1 MLIKQKLRLIYQ
13 GEAFNGKP
21 TKTARS
27 HGKKFQV
34 SVRQETSKLLVG
46 TYHCN
51 FNLPTSF
58 SKSYYTSC
66 WIFGK
71 ICFVVLL
78 LISDQYYFFSVR
90 QTRTNLKSRTK

>member
-51 FNLPTSF
+51 FNLPIAMNTLEHDVF
-58 SKSYYTSC
+58 
-66 WIFGK
+66 FL
-71 ICFVVLL
+71 VP
-78 LISDQYYFFSVR
+78 ISLVTISRLR
-90 QTRTNLKSRTK
+90 QGNLHA